1 MKPERFRR
9 TKSVVASSAIA
20 LVIAALVVGLS
31 SLVIG
36 PRSASP
42 ERLGF
47 ELTSSSCIALTPPNF
62 AVCGPAAGHGP
73 VVNPGAPASTLPLT
87 FYNPLSAA
95 LSITSLTVNFTNAFP
110 SGCPAS
116 GFRLAGTM
124 VSGSAPTIS
133 GTQPNVTF
141 TFPAGHQVT
150 VPGGSVGTPGTS
162 PYNLTLALLES
173 GGNQKNCKGLPLTM
187 NLTAGANY
195 TDGTST
201 ILTSSPNPSALGQS
215 VIFTATVTANNAA
228 TDPIQPS
235 GTVSFY
241 KCTSASVCPN
251 AAGNLLGTGTIGAG
265 GKAMYPTTASQL
277 TQGLNYVDAVYPNSS
292 TNFTGSTSNVV
303 TQDVGATT
311 TTALTSAPNPSTS
324 GQSVTFTATVTKTG
338 GTGTPSGNV
347 NFYSGTPTGTHT
359 LLATKAINV
368 SGVATYSTSAS
379 PPLSLGTDPFYAAY
393 VGDTNF
399 LGSTSPVYDQTVAS
413 AACINGTINGGYTVA
428 ANQVICITGRV
439 NGGVTVKSGG
449 SLILSGATINGGTL
463 SATSP
468 GSITI
473 CNSTINGNITISGAT
488 KPVLIGDG
496 GDTQPAGDDPLPA
509 CDANTLNASSISLTN
524 NIGGV
529 EFGGNK
535 VTGSVTISNNTN
547 ASGPEVEGNKIT
559 GSLACSGNVAGPTND
574 TLKNTVTGTKSG
586 QCAGSSF

>member
-1 MKPERFRR
+1 MKPERFKR
-9 TKSVVASSAIA
+9 TKSVLASSAIA
-20 LVIAALVVGLS
+20 LVVAALVMGIS
-31 SLVIG
+31 SLVIS

-42 ERLGF
+42 QHPGF
-47 ELTSSSCIALTPPNF
+47 DLTSNPSNFSITSTFYKTPS
-62 AVCGPAAGHGP
+62 GPY
-73 VVNPGAPASTLPLT
+73 PASTCSGSGTLVPGVTLCVVFSIT
-87 FYNPLSAA
+87 NTLNVPLSVTG
-95 LSITSLTVNFTNAFP
+95 ITSALDPSFPTPPAMCMGSYLTLPTY
-110 SGCPAS
+110 SGSFAVPAS
-116 GFRLAGTM
+116 GSANSPGVPITLKDSATVDQTPCEGFHYHFLYT
-124 VSGSAPTIS
+124 GSA
-133 GTQPNVTF
+133 Q
-141 TFPAGHQVT
+141 
-150 VPGGSVGTPGTS
+150 
-162 PYNLTLALLES
+162 
-173 GGNQKNCKGLPLTM
+173 
-187 NLTAGANY
+187 Y
-195 TDGTST
+195 TDST
-201 ILTSSPNPSALGQS
+201 TTVLTSAPNPSALGQS
-215 VIFTATVTANNAA
+215 VTFTATVTAGNPT
-228 TDPIQPS
+228 TDTSLPS

-241 KCTSASVCPN
+241 KCTSATVCPN
-251 AAGNLLGTGTIGAG
+251 GAGNLLGTGTIGAG

-277 TQGLNYVDAVYPNSS
+277 TQGLNYVDAVYPTSG
-292 TNFTGSTSNVV
+292 TNFTGSISNVV

-311 TTALTSAPNPSTS
+311 TTSLTSAPNPSTS

-338 GTGTPSGNV
+338 GTGTPTGNV

-359 LLATKAINV
+359 LLATKAING